1 MLRHLV
7 CPAPNPLWDP
17 LMFGLGTTEL
27 VILLVVAILYFG
39 SKYLPPTH
47 SPL

>member
-1 MLRHLV
+1 
-7 CPAPNPLWDP
+7 
-17 LMFGLGTTEL
+17 MFGLGTTEL